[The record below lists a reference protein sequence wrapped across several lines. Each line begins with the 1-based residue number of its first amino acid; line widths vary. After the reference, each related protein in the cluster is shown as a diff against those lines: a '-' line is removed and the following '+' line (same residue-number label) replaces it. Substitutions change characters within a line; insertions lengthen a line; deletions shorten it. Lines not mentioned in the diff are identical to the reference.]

1 MLEDAAARK
10 DTLCLPDGPISSL
23 KEQVLG
29 IVVSLLELVPGW
41 AFTEPSKGKTSQKK
55 DSGFSTSLPSKD
67 LLKRI
72 RDFYVQG
79 QGNPDASPIPFSHIE
94 TGELILD
101 KAVKYIVDGSAEQD
115 SPCSLSFHIKILL
128 LILLKVPKTYRF
140 DEKLLISS
148 LKTQVTQK
156 RPLRFSDFSSILHLI
171 TQLHHVGR
179 ISTPELSELVQPL
192 VRHAWSYLSASEP
205 KYHVETVRCLWQLQA
220 AISFTRRDV
229 EASLASIIVNQSAG
243 DGADIGRAFGV
254 LWSHTIQDTQSDR
267 RGPKIPAV
275 EAKSGQRFSGTDH
288 YEIILTRP
296 LFLVLDGLLDDRT
309 QMFMTVKSWLSN
321 MVGID
326 R

>member
-1 MLEDAAARK
+1 M
-10 DTLCLPDGPISSL
+10 SSL
-23 KEQVLG
+23 E
-29 IVVSLLELVPGW
+29 
-41 AFTEPSKGKTSQKK
+41 A
-55 DSGFSTSLPSKD
+55 
-67 LLKRI
+67 R
-72 RDFYVQG
+72 
-79 QGNPDASPIPFSHIE
+79 
-94 TGELILD
+94 
-101 KAVKYIVDGSAEQD
+101 
-115 SPCSLSFHIKILL
+115 
-128 LILLKVPKTYRF
+128 
-140 DEKLLISS
+140 
-148 LKTQVTQK
+148 VTQK

-179 ISTPELSELVQPL
+179 ISTSELSELVHPL

-267 RGPKIPAV
+267 RGPKIPTA

-309 QMFMTVKSWLSN
+309 QLFMTVKSWLSN